1 MNSPRGRNRLRLA
14 VPLALVACLCVC
26 LQALAQDETSLI
38 RRAAAAKAAHD
49 YDTSLRL
56 LAGAKSPDAL
66 WLKAWVFAVQA
77 RRPEAAEA
85 FTAFIV
91 ATKPDDD
98 RLPEAKAALG
108 RLIVAASLPGLT
120 QARPVPIPP
129 EPVVPQPEPLAPQR
143 PVPTP
148 PEPAAPDPSTPPAQP
163 APAAVP
169 ARPPTP
175 LAPPPVSPQ
184 DARYIQLQEFIYN
197 APVKG
202 VPEPLG
208 GGIMVKFK
216 VRLEDGSEKGYK
228 TVFKPRQK
236 SPQSF
241 TYEIAAYRI
250 DRLCRIG
257 HMPVTVKRALPRD
270 LLARAGASGFG
281 RVISSGD
288 LVGGSL
294 QQWINDAKDPFGMK
308 ARAWAEGWLVRLER
322 MDTRLPDISLARQ
335 ASNLFL
341 LDYLQGNQ
349 DRYSGGNLL
358 QDRDG
363 KIWFIDNSEAFSSST
378 RPRRDFDRL
387 KRFDRET
394 IEALRQATVEDFTRE
409 VGPWITQ
416 SELKGLLERRLHVLE
431 RVDAVVEK
439 YGAKKAYL

>member
-14 VPLALVACLCVC
+14 VPLALVASLCVC
-26 LQALAQDETSLI
+26 LQALAQDEASLI

-56 LAGAKSPDAL
+56 LAGAKGPDAL

-108 RLIVAASLPGLT
+108 RLIVAASPPAPMAAQPRT
-120 QARPVPIPP
+120 ETSPPVPPTPAP
-129 EPVVPQPEPLAPQR
+129 EPMRPQHPAPPAPAGPQPRAEPVAVEPLPAAQPLAP
-143 PVPTP
+143 P
-148 PEPAAPDPSTPPAQP
+148 P
-163 APAAVP
+163 
-169 ARPPTP
+169 
-175 LAPPPVSPQ
+175 PPPVSPQ

-257 HMPVTVKRALPRD
+257 HVPVTVKRALPRD